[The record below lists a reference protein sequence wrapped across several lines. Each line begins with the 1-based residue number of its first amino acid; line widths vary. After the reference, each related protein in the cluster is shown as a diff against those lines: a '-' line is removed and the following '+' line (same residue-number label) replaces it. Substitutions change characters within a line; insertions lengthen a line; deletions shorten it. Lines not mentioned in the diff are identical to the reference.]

1 MKKNCFFSLLGCAC
15 GLLAFSAANAQ
26 TGFDFG
32 NIDFLLTDNALD
44 DAANRY
50 ASVTLTSEPERAGR
64 LGFTSANAKLNDRSP
79 RAQAAQLAALRTVRN
94 ALDEIS
100 AKQLS
105 PSKRAD
111 LTLLKESMDDDIFA
125 LQQHRAE
132 SDPLYYA
139 EALDAVYDVV
149 LKPVSSPRRQ
159 RADLTARLNDL
170 KNVAD
175 QAEKNLANPSAFLA
189 RLAMEKTYY
198 AYISFDELVDIL
210 VQDAEDDI
218 AAAQI
223 KNQANEAKRSIKRM
237 FDLFKEQS
245 QQESAADFRLGKEA
259 YAEILKN
266 RYQTTE
272 PLAKL
277 EKRFAQDFLSAQK
290 QLAKALEPFAQDVS
304 ANEDEVTVI
313 DGLNNQ
319 PIVEEQKKEPAKKE
333 KKTKKG
339 KFVPPTAQDFYT
351 VAKRITQA
359 PEQTDLPALLTQE
372 ANQLAALLTD
382 NGLLPAGQVAFTV
395 KPLPQYYAYTQSD
408 LFLPPFGNNAR
419 SDFFIRLPFGN
430 RRAQAEQLVRDYN
443 TPTRKL
449 LTAQE
454 LVPGR
459 FYQTAKT
466 AGLSAARRFYPA
478 QSMADGWNEY
488 ALKLASEAGY
498 IVTDDELLFLAWH
511 NYRRAAAALV
521 DMRLQS
527 RQYSYNDAM
536 DFLVGENGFT
546 QEDAEAL
553 IKESALNPGKAV
565 GYAAGLDALESARAK
580 YTKKLGKKFSLAD
593 FHTKVLKAGNVSPNE
608 LADELERLYK

>member
-15 GLLAFSAANAQ
+15 GFLAFSAANAQ

-79 RAQAAQLAALRTVRN
+79 RAQAAQLAALRAVRN

-125 LQQHRAE
+125 LQLHRAE

-149 LKPVSSPRRQ
+149 LKPASSPRRQ

-333 KKTKKG
+333 KKAKKS
-339 KFVPPTAQDFYT
+339 KFIPPTAQDFYT

-359 PEQTDLPALLTQE
+359 PAETDLPALLTQE

-430 RRAQAEQLVRDYN
+430 RRAQTEQLVRDYN

-466 AGLSAARRFYPA
+466 AGLSAPRRFYPA

-565 GYAAGLDALESARAK
+565 GYAAGLDALERARAK
-580 YTKKLGKKFSLAD
+580 YAKKLGKKFSLAD

>member
-79 RAQAAQLAALRTVRN
+79 RAQAAQLAALRAVRN

-149 LKPVSSPRRQ
+149 LKPASSPRRQ

-223 KNQANEAKRSIKRM
+223 KNQANEAKRSIKKM

-266 RYQTTE
+266 HYQTTE
-272 PLAKL
+272 SLAKL

-290 QLAKALEPFAQDVS
+290 QLAKTLEPFAQNVS

-333 KKTKKG
+333 KKAKKG

-359 PEQTDLPALLTQE
+359 PAKTDLPALLTQE

-488 ALKLASEAGY
+488 ALKLAGEAGY

-565 GYAAGLDALESARAK
+565 GYATGLDALESARAK

>member
-79 RAQAAQLAALRTVRN
+79 RAQAAQLAALRAVRN

-198 AYISFDELVDIL
+198 AYISFDELVNIL

-333 KKTKKG
+333 KKAKKG

-488 ALKLASEAGY
+488 ALKLAGEAGY

>member
-79 RAQAAQLAALRTVRN
+79 RAQAAQLAALRAVRN

-125 LQQHRAE
+125 LQQHRTE

-149 LKPVSSPRRQ
+149 LKPASSPRRQ

-223 KNQANEAKRSIKRM
+223 KNQANEAKRSIKKM

-333 KKTKKG
+333 KKAKKG

-359 PEQTDLPALLTQE
+359 PAETDLPALLTQE

>member
-189 RLAMEKTYY
+189 RLAMERTYY
-198 AYISFDELVDIL
+198 AYISFDELVNIL

-333 KKTKKG
+333 KKAKKG

-359 PEQTDLPALLTQE
+359 PAETDLPALLTQE

-488 ALKLASEAGY
+488 ALKLAGEAGY

-608 LADELERLYK
+608 LAEELERLYK

>member
-15 GLLAFSAANAQ
+15 GFLAFSAANAQ

-79 RAQAAQLAALRTVRN
+79 RAQAAQLAALRAVRN

-223 KNQANEAKRSIKRM
+223 KNQANEAKRSIKKM

-333 KKTKKG
+333 KKAKKG

-359 PEQTDLPALLTQE
+359 PAETDLPALLTQE
-372 ANQLAALLTD
+372 ANQLAVLLTD

-488 ALKLASEAGY
+488 ALKLAGEAGY

-580 YTKKLGKKFSLAD
+580 YAKKLGKKFSLAD

>member
-189 RLAMEKTYY
+189 RLAMERTYY

-333 KKTKKG
+333 KKAKKG

-359 PEQTDLPALLTQE
+359 PAETDLPALLTQE
-372 ANQLAALLTD
+372 ANQLAALLTE

-608 LADELERLYK
+608 LAEELERLYK

>member
-79 RAQAAQLAALRTVRN
+79 RAQAAQLAALRAVRN

-125 LQQHRAE
+125 LQQHRTE

-198 AYISFDELVDIL
+198 AYISFDELVNIL

-223 KNQANEAKRSIKRM
+223 KNQANAAKRSIKKM

-333 KKTKKG
+333 KKAKKG

-372 ANQLAALLTD
+372 ANQLAALLTE

-488 ALKLASEAGY
+488 ALKLAGEAGY

-565 GYAAGLDALESARAK
+565 GYAAGLDALERARAK

>member
-79 RAQAAQLAALRTVRN
+79 RAQAAQLAALRAVRN

-170 KNVAD
+170 KNVAE

-198 AYISFDELVDIL
+198 AYISFDELVNIL

-259 YAEILKN
+259 YVEILKN

-333 KKTKKG
+333 KKAKKG

-359 PEQTDLPALLTQE
+359 PAETDLPALLTQE

-488 ALKLASEAGY
+488 ALKLAGEAGY

>member
-79 RAQAAQLAALRTVRN
+79 RAQAAQLAALRAVRN

-149 LKPVSSPRRQ
+149 LKPASSPRRQ

-189 RLAMEKTYY
+189 RLAMERTYY
-198 AYISFDELVDIL
+198 AYISFDELVNIL

-245 QQESAADFRLGKEA
+245 QQESAADFRLGKEV

-290 QLAKALEPFAQDVS
+290 QLAKTLEPFAQDVS

-333 KKTKKG
+333 KKAKKG

-359 PEQTDLPALLTQE
+359 PAETDLPALLTQE

-408 LFLPPFGNNAR
+408 LFLAPFGNNAR

-553 IKESALNPGKAV
+553 IKESALNPGRAV
-565 GYAAGLDALESARAK
+565 GYAAGLDALERARAK
-580 YTKKLGKKFSLAD
+580 YAKKLGKKFSLAD

>member
-79 RAQAAQLAALRTVRN
+79 RAQAAQLAALRAVRN

-198 AYISFDELVDIL
+198 AYISFDELVNIL

-223 KNQANEAKRSIKRM
+223 KNQANEAKRSIKKM

-290 QLAKALEPFAQDVS
+290 QLAKTLEPFAQNVS

-333 KKTKKG
+333 KKAKKG
-339 KFVPPTAQDFYT
+339 KFIPPTAQDFYT

-359 PEQTDLPALLTQE
+359 PAETDLPALLTQE

-593 FHTKVLKAGNVSPNE
+593 FHTKVLKTGNVSPNE

>member
-149 LKPVSSPRRQ
+149 LKPASSPRRQ

-198 AYISFDELVDIL
+198 AYISFDELVNIL

-259 YAEILKN
+259 YVEILKN

-333 KKTKKG
+333 KKAKKG

-359 PEQTDLPALLTQE
+359 PAETDLPALLTQE

-466 AGLSAARRFYPA
+466 ARLSAARRFYPA

-565 GYAAGLDALESARAK
+565 GYAAGLDALERARAK
-580 YTKKLGKKFSLAD
+580 YAKKLGKKFSLAD

>member
-79 RAQAAQLAALRTVRN
+79 RAQAAQLAALRAVRN

-149 LKPVSSPRRQ
+149 LKPASSPRRQ

-333 KKTKKG
+333 KKAKKG
-339 KFVPPTAQDFYT
+339 KFIPPTAQDFYT
-351 VAKRITQA
+351 VAKRITQVPA
-359 PEQTDLPALLTQE
+359 KTDLPALLTQE

-488 ALKLASEAGY
+488 ALKLAGEAGY

>member
-333 KKTKKG
+333 KKAKKG
-339 KFVPPTAQDFYT
+339 KFIPPTAQDFYT
-351 VAKRITQA
+351 VAKRITQVPA
-359 PEQTDLPALLTQE
+359 ETDLPALLTQE
-372 ANQLAALLTD
+372 ANQLAVLLTD

>member
-79 RAQAAQLAALRTVRN
+79 RAQAAQLAALRAVRN

-149 LKPVSSPRRQ
+149 LKPVSSPRQQ

-223 KNQANEAKRSIKRM
+223 KNQANAAKRSIKKM

-333 KKTKKG
+333 KKAKKG

-359 PEQTDLPALLTQE
+359 PAETDLPALLTQE
-372 ANQLAALLTD
+372 ANQLAVLLTE

-466 AGLSAARRFYPA
+466 AGLSAPRRFYPA

-488 ALKLASEAGY
+488 ALKLAGEAGY

>member
-79 RAQAAQLAALRTVRN
+79 RAQAAQLAALRAVRN

-149 LKPVSSPRRQ
+149 LKPASSPRRQ

-223 KNQANEAKRSIKRM
+223 KNQANAAKRSIKKM

-333 KKTKKG
+333 KKAKKG

-359 PEQTDLPALLTQE
+359 PAETDLPALLTQE

-488 ALKLASEAGY
+488 ALKLAGEAGY

-527 RQYSYNDAM
+527 RQYSYNDTM

-565 GYAAGLDALESARAK
+565 GYAAGLDALERARAK
-580 YTKKLGKKFSLAD
+580 YAKKLGKKFSLAD

-608 LADELERLYK
+608 LAEELERLYK

>member
-79 RAQAAQLAALRTVRN
+79 RAQAAQLAALRAVRN

-198 AYISFDELVDIL
+198 AYISFDELVNIL

-259 YAEILKN
+259 YSEILKN

-333 KKTKKG
+333 KKAKKG

-359 PEQTDLPALLTQE
+359 PAETDLPALLTQE
-372 ANQLAALLTD
+372 ANQLAVLLTD

-565 GYAAGLDALESARAK
+565 GYAAGLDALERARAK
-580 YTKKLGKKFSLAD
+580 YAKKLGKKFSLAD

>member
-79 RAQAAQLAALRTVRN
+79 RAQAAQLAALRAVRN

-359 PEQTDLPALLTQE
+359 PAETDLPALLTQE

-608 LADELERLYK
+608 LAEELERLYK

>member
-189 RLAMEKTYY
+189 RLAMERTYY
-198 AYISFDELVDIL
+198 AYISFDELVNIL

-333 KKTKKG
+333 KKAKKG

-359 PEQTDLPALLTQE
+359 PAETDLPALLTQE

-488 ALKLASEAGY
+488 ALKLAGEAGY

>member
-79 RAQAAQLAALRTVRN
+79 RAQAAQLAVLRTVRN

-111 LTLLKESMDDDIFA
+111 LTLLKEAMDDDIFA

-198 AYISFDELVDIL
+198 AYISFDELVNIL

-259 YAEILKN
+259 YVEILKN

-333 KKTKKG
+333 KKAKKG

-359 PEQTDLPALLTQE
+359 PAETDLPALLTQE

-488 ALKLASEAGY
+488 ALKLAGEAGY

>member
-79 RAQAAQLAALRTVRN
+79 RAQAAQLAALRAVRN

-223 KNQANEAKRSIKRM
+223 KNQANAAKRSIKKM

-290 QLAKALEPFAQDVS
+290 QLAKTLEPFAQDVS

-333 KKTKKG
+333 KKAKKG

>member
-189 RLAMEKTYY
+189 RLAMERTYY

-290 QLAKALEPFAQDVS
+290 QLAKTLEPFAQNVS

-333 KKTKKG
+333 KKAKKG

-359 PEQTDLPALLTQE
+359 PAETDLPALLTQE
-372 ANQLAALLTD
+372 ANQLAVLLTD

>member
-79 RAQAAQLAALRTVRN
+79 RAQAAQLAALRAVRN

-111 LTLLKESMDDDIFA
+111 LTLLKEAMDDDIFA

-149 LKPVSSPRRQ
+149 LKPASSPRRQ

-198 AYISFDELVDIL
+198 AYISFDELVNIL

-266 RYQTTE
+266 HYQTTE

-333 KKTKKG
+333 KKAKKG
-339 KFVPPTAQDFYT
+339 KFIPPTAQDFYT

-359 PEQTDLPALLTQE
+359 PAETDLPALLTQE

-382 NGLLPAGQVAFTV
+382 NGLLPVGQVAFTV

>member
-26 TGFDFG
+26 AGFDFG

-79 RAQAAQLAALRTVRN
+79 RAQAAQLAALRAVRN

-149 LKPVSSPRRQ
+149 LKPASSPRRQ

-210 VQDAEDDI
+210 VLDAEDDI

-223 KNQANEAKRSIKRM
+223 KNQANAAKRSIKKM

-272 PLAKL
+272 PLVKL

-333 KKTKKG
+333 KKAKKG

-359 PEQTDLPALLTQE
+359 PAETDLPALLTQE

-580 YTKKLGKKFSLAD
+580 YAKKLGKKFSLAD

>member
-79 RAQAAQLAALRTVRN
+79 RAQAAQLAALRAVRN

-175 QAEKNLANPSAFLA
+175 QAEKNLSNPSAFLA

-198 AYISFDELVDIL
+198 AYISFDELVNIL

-259 YAEILKN
+259 YVEILKN

-593 FHTKVLKAGNVSPNE
+593 FHTRVLKAGNVSPNE
-608 LADELERLYK
+608 LAEELERLYK

>member
-79 RAQAAQLAALRTVRN
+79 RAQAAQLAALRAVRN

-333 KKTKKG
+333 KKAKKG
-339 KFVPPTAQDFYT
+339 KFIPPTAQDFYT

-359 PEQTDLPALLTQE
+359 PAETDLPALLTQE
-372 ANQLAALLTD
+372 ANQLAVLLTD

-419 SDFFIRLPFGN
+419 SDFFIRQPFGN

-488 ALKLASEAGY
+488 ALKLAGEAGY

-608 LADELERLYK
+608 LAEELERLYK

>member
-79 RAQAAQLAALRTVRN
+79 RAQAAQLAALRAVRN

-259 YAEILKN
+259 YVEILKN

-290 QLAKALEPFAQDVS
+290 QLAKTLEPFAQDVS

-333 KKTKKG
+333 KKAKKG

-608 LADELERLYK
+608 LAEELERLYK

>member
-79 RAQAAQLAALRTVRN
+79 RAQAAQLAALRAVRN

-111 LTLLKESMDDDIFA
+111 LTLLKESMDDDIFV

-223 KNQANEAKRSIKRM
+223 KNQANEAKRSIKKM

-266 RYQTTE
+266 RYQNTE

-333 KKTKKG
+333 KKAKKG

-359 PEQTDLPALLTQE
+359 PAETDLPALLTQE
-372 ANQLAALLTD
+372 ANQLATLLTD

>member
-79 RAQAAQLAALRTVRN
+79 RAQAAQLAALRAVRN

-149 LKPVSSPRRQ
+149 LKPASSPRRQ

-223 KNQANEAKRSIKRM
+223 KNQANEAKRSIKKM

-333 KKTKKG
+333 KKAKKG

-359 PEQTDLPALLTQE
+359 PAETDLPALLTQE

-488 ALKLASEAGY
+488 ALKLAGEAGY

-580 YTKKLGKKFSLAD
+580 YAKKLVKKFSLAD
-593 FHTKVLKAGNVSPNE
+593 FHTKVLKTGNVSPNE
-608 LADELERLYK
+608 LAAELERLYK

>member
-79 RAQAAQLAALRTVRN
+79 RAQAAQLAALRAVRN

-149 LKPVSSPRRQ
+149 LKPVSSPRQQ

-175 QAEKNLANPSAFLA
+175 QAEKNLANSSAFLA

-223 KNQANEAKRSIKRM
+223 KNQANEAKRSIKKM

-259 YAEILKN
+259 YSEILKN

-333 KKTKKG
+333 KKAKKG

-359 PEQTDLPALLTQE
+359 PAETDLPALLTQE
-372 ANQLAALLTD
+372 ANQLAVLLTD

-565 GYAAGLDALESARAK
+565 GYAAGLDALERARAK

-608 LADELERLYK
+608 LAEELERLYK